1 MSYTDSVAVLCRTRA
16 STARVRSSSSNWL
29 MTRSCFA
36 SNRLSSSS
44 NNPVVALLYK
54 GTSGGVLLSR
64 AGVVGGDPISDPV
77 RAPVGVLIPTLVGA
91 LIPALLRVLIPALL
105 RVLIPALLRVLIPAL
120 LRVLIPALLRVLI
133 PALLRTLVPA
143 LMGALVP
150 ALLRA
155 LIPAL
160 LGALIPAQGMAQ
172 TTAKSRLRLSRRPTT
187 NSTPTP
193 LRPPTT
199 TNRRLDIPAQP
210 I

>member
-105 RVLIPALLRVLIPAL
+105 RVLIPALLR
-120 LRVLIPALLRVLI
+120 
-133 PALLRTLVPA
+133 TLVPA